1 MAKSTVVTNA
11 KEFARWADKTAKA
24 EAIGVMTAMSKVI
37 DAGRMAAAAN
47 VIPSNISGRVILW
60 RKGRANAYGRSSN
73 GRLIRASKL
82 QPVTAGKVTER
93 TGLLIKTLSQKG
105 RWTITANRAKF
116 EAPHWGINIRPQLS
130 GRTLSFIG
138 NVRLHTNGPVK
149 DMAGRLMQEKSKGR
163 PFLQPGLKSA
173 FNQRIAPE
181 LVSSISS
188 RIRARQST

>member
-1 MAKSTVVTNA
+1 MAKSKVATNA

-24 EAIGVMTAMSKVI
+24 EAIGVMTAMSRVV
-37 DAGRMAAAAN
+37 DAGRMAAADN

-82 QPVTAGKVTER
+82 QPTTPGKVTER
-93 TGLLIKTLSQKG
+93 TGLLVKTLRQKG
-105 RWTITANRAKF
+105 RWTITATRAKF

-138 NVRLHTNGPVK
+138 NVRLHDKGPVS
-149 DMAGRLMQEKSKGR
+149 DMAGRIRQERSKGR
-163 PFLQPGLKSA
+163 PFLKPGMESV
-173 FNQRIAPE
+173 FNHRIAPE

-188 RIRARQST
+188 RIRAR